1 MNDSDEDKH
10 AHNQLE
16 KILIRSE
23 ADPPLLLFSKI
34 YSLLGALD
42 RCKVSTALVQIAGLP
57 LLLLLLFIIF
67 IFAAQ
72 EDCWFFNQ

>member
-10 AHNQLE
+10 THNQLE

-34 YSLLGALD
+34 YSLLRASIDVECRQRLF
-42 RCKVSTALVQIAGLP
+42 RSLVYRYYCYYYY
-57 LLLLLLFIIF
+57 FY
-67 IFAAQ
+67 
-72 EDCWFFNQ
+72 C

>member
-10 AHNQLE
+10 THNQLE

-34 YSLLGALD
+34 YSLLGASIDVKCRQRLF
-42 RCKVSTALVQIAGLP
+42 RSLVYRYYCYYYY
-57 LLLLLLFIIF
+57 FYS
-67 IFAAQ
+67 
-72 EDCWFFNQ
+72 